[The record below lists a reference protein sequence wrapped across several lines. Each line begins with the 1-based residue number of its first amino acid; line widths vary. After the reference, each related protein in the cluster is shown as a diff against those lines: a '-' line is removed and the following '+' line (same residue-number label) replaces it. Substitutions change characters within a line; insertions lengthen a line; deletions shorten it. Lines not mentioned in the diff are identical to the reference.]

1 MAAGGARSLGGGR
14 VVRWSFGGTQ
24 DGNLALSEPIREL
37 DSRRQRP
44 HPGDWLWLRQ
54 VHGADIVDGT
64 DGDLSR
70 CGSEAD
76 GVFTGATG
84 LVLAVHTADCCPVL
98 MWSEP
103 ETPDPDSP
111 DPDSPDPIPGA
122 LVGAV
127 HAGWRG
133 LEAGAIERLA
143 ASMRGAG
150 AQRLAGVLGPC
161 ICPSCYEFGATELDR
176 LASRFG
182 DEVRATSRSGAPSL
196 DVRAAVRAACESA
209 DVRLEF
215 PATESNPPCTAHGG
229 GHFSFR
235 ARRDSG
241 RQASTIELC
250 AEETAEPRR

>member
-1 MAAGGARSLGGGR
+1 MAVGGLRSLGGGR

-24 DGNLALSEPIREL
+24 DGNLALTEPIGEL
-37 DSRRQRP
+37 DSRRQRQ
-44 HPGDWLWLRQ
+44 HPGDWMWLRQ

-70 CGSEAD
+70 RGSEAD

-103 ETPDPDSP
+103 
-111 DPDSPDPIPGA
+111 DSPDPIPA
-122 LVGAV
+122 AVVGAV

-133 LEAGAIERLA
+133 LQAGAIERLA

-150 AQRLAGVLGPC
+150 ARRLAGVLGPC
-161 ICPSCYEFGATELDR
+161 ICPSCYEFGAAELDR

-182 DEVRATSRSGAPSL
+182 DEVRATSRGGAPSL
-196 DVRAAVRAACESA
+196 DVRAAVRAACELA

-215 PATESNPPCTAHGG
+215 PATESNPPCTAHGD

-235 ARRDSG
+235 ARCDSG

-250 AEETAEPRR
+250 AEESAEPRR